1 MSGDREGADRRA
13 ANHREVG
20 PSEGPVRRLDATVV
34 GVVQGVGF
42 RWFVAERARELGLVG
57 WVANQPDGSV
67 RCVVEGPER
76 ALDGL
81 MLALREGPAA
91 SRVESVAEL
100 RSAPTGGFVTFAIRS
115 GAHRG
120 D

>member
-1 MSGDREGADRRA
+1 MSGRGGNAPRPEPD
-13 ANHREVG
+13 

-42 RWFVAERARELGLVG
+42 RWFVAERAQALGLVG
-57 WVANQPDGSV
+57 WVANQADGSV

-76 ALDGL
+76 ALHRL
-81 MLALREGPAA
+81 LLALHEGPAA
-91 SRVESVAEL
+91 SRVDSVAEL
-100 RSAPTGGFVTFAIRS
+100 RSAPTGAFTTFGIRS
-115 GAHRG
+115 GAHLG